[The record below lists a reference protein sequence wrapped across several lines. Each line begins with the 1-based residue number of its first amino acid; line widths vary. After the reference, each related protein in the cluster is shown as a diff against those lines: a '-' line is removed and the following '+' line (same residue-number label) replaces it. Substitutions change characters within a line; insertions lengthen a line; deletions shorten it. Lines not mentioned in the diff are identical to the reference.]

1 MLRSLVLLAATPA
14 VTFALGA
21 HQHGHVSFEMAIDGM
36 KSAVEIKGPAESFV
50 GFEHKAKTKK
60 EKQAV
65 KDTEKLFKDKALELI
80 GFASDL
86 ECKVSQQSVDWNF
99 DVHEGHD
106 HGHDHDHDKK
116 EHKDHD
122 KHKGE
127 HAELKASYQFTCKK
141 MIKATT
147 LTLGLKKNFPKIQ
160 EIEVAVLPTSGN
172 AFALELE
179 GEKSDVTIP

>member
-1 MLRSLVLLAATPA
+1 MLRSLAALALLPSL
-14 VTFALGA
+14 TFALDA

-65 KDTEKLFKDKALELI
+65 KDVEKLFQDKALELV

-86 ECKVSQQSVDWNF
+86 ECKVSKKAVAWNF

-106 HGHDHDHDKK
+106 HGHDHDNDKHD
-116 EHKDHD
+116 D

-127 HAELKASYQFTCKK
+127 HAELKASYQFDCKK
-141 MIKATT
+141 IIKGTT
-147 LTLGLKKNFPKIQ
+147 LNLGLKKNFSRIQ
-160 EIEVAVLPTSGN
+160 EIEVAVLPSSGN
-172 AFALELE
+172 AFALELS
-179 GEKSDVTIP
+179 GDKSDVAIP